1 MSSKPKDGDSLGA
14 GNAEA
19 PKFEASLWCIRATGG
34 RDGFYTHGY
43 PTGKINPWPHAQFYQ
58 SKAAAVRQLNALRT
72 QKRFET
78 TTLTALRVKV
88 SLMEEQ

>member
-14 GNAEA
+14 DNAEA

-58 SKAAAVRQLNALRT
+58 SKAAAVRQLNVLKT
-72 QKRFET
+72 QKWFET
-78 TTLTALRVKV
+78 SALSVLRVTV
-88 SLMEEQ
+88 SIRGNQ